1 MKQEVVVLRL
11 GHRPERDKR
20 VTTHTALVAR
30 ALGASKTIIIGE
42 KDEHILESV
51 QGVTKKWG
59 GKFKINFAEN
69 IKKEILKL
77 KKQKFAIIHLT
88 MYGLKVRKEIA
99 KIRKQKKIAVIV
111 GAEKVPFEVY
121 KLADFNISISNQP
134 HSEIAA
140 LAIFLHELFKGKELE
155 TKFAKAKLKIV
166 PQKNSRKIKN

>member
-1 MKQEVVVLRL
+1 MKNEVIVLRL

-30 ALGASKTIIIGE
+30 ALGASKVIIVGE
-42 KDEHILESV
+42 KDENILESV
-51 QGVTKKWG
+51 KGVTNRWG
-59 GKFKINFAEN
+59 GKFKINFSEN

-77 KKQKFAIIHLT
+77 KKQKFTIIHLT

-99 KIRKQKKIAVIV
+99 KIRKNKKIAIIV

-121 KLADFNISISNQP
+121 KMADFNISITGQP

-155 TKFAKAKLKIV
+155 TKFANAKLKII
-166 PQKNSRKIKN
+166 PQKNSKKVIK

>member
-1 MKQEVVVLRL
+1 MNKEVIVIRL

-42 KDEHILESV
+42 KDENVLQSIK
-51 QGVTKKWG
+51 GVTKRWG
-59 GKFKINFAEN
+59 GKFKTNFSQN

-77 KKQKFAIIHLT
+77 KKQKFTIIHLT
-88 MYGLKVRKEIA
+88 MYGLKIKKEIT
-99 KIRKQKKIAVIV
+99 KIRKQKKIAIIV

-121 KLADFNISISNQP
+121 KLADYNISIGNQP

-155 TKFAKAKLKIV
+155 TTFTNAKLKIV
-166 PQKNSRKIKN
+166 PQKNSKKVIN